1 MSEHHMHHGDGGEH
15 GTADT
20 VGVHGMLLFG
30 DEPVYLSHLP
40 MFQPPHNFQ
49 VLLEVALPP
58 DVLAVYRSD
67 RHVAPADEYY
77 TFEPETFDI
86 TELTNG
92 KRTAF
97 NGEIFR
103 GHFEREGRSIA
114 SDVTVTV
121 TTVVHFA
128 ELDVAATADAD
139 GSTLRYLC
147 FGRPAGSTSPTR
159 SRTRPGFDQVLTARP
174 RSGTVTDSAGRP
186 QPDDV
191 TQLGFERAVRMEV
204 DGRSDD
210 PAAVPSPGDEIDG
223 HFTQSTSAA
232 GFHGFHIGVD
242 IGRQL
247 YLEVAELA

>member
-1 MSEHHMHHGDGGEH
+1 
-15 GTADT
+15 
-20 VGVHGMLLFG
+20 MLLFG

-40 MFQPPHNFQ
+40 MFQAPHNFQ
-49 VLLEVALPP
+49 ALLEVELSADAL
-58 DVLAVYRSD
+58 AAYRAD

-86 TELTNG
+86 TELNNG
-92 KRTAF
+92 KRAAF

-103 GHFEREGRSIA
+103 GHFEREGRSIV
-114 SDVTVTV
+114 SDVTATV
-121 TTVVHFA
+121 ATVVHFA

-147 FGRPAGSTSPTR
+147 FGRPGRLYLAHEIS
-159 SRTRPGFDQVLTARP
+159 TRPGFDQVLTARP
-174 RSGTVTDSAGRP
+174 RPGTVTDSAGRA

-191 TQLGFERAVRMEV
+191 TQLAFPRAVRMEV
-204 DGRSDD
+204 DSRSDD

-232 GFHGFHIGVD
+232 GFHGFHVGVD
-242 IGRQL
+242 VGRQL
-247 YLEVAELA
+247 YLEVAELG